1 MKTNNQD
8 FRQNRKLRKQVSHL
22 SGFIGMPM
30 WNGRNPSLNE
40 IREYDRR
47 IIEQQTKDLKPK
59 RKSLLKRIF
68 SWIFQNAHQSLE
80 VDHSKKAIA
89 VVKKKKKKE
98 SNEIDTECCMQA
110 NT

>member
-1 MKTNNQD
+1 MKNNND
-8 FRQNRKLRKQVSHL
+8 RKFEKQVNHL
-22 SGFIGMPM
+22 QGFIGMPM

-47 IIEQQTKDLKPK
+47 IIEQQAKDLRPK

-68 SWIFQNAHQSLE
+68 AWIFQNAQQSLGGYPFDKTITAVKNKKRKDLNE
-80 VDHSKKAIA
+80 VG
-89 VVKKKKKKE
+89 
-98 SNEIDTECCMQA
+98 TECCMQA